1 MFRMIGESTCVL
13 VLCNAIRFNVL
24 HPYIRGLDKVP
35 FVDYC
40 SSKVGSVE
48 SLDREKTLSVLRR
61 DM

>member
-1 MFRMIGESTCVL
+1 MFHMIGEGTCVL
-13 VLCNAIRFNVL
+13 VLCNAIRFNVF
-24 HPYIRGLDKVP
+24 HSYIRSLDKVP

-48 SLDREKTLSVLRR
+48 SLYNEKPFSVLCR